1 MPTSTPTEPPKATT
15 VKKVFSLIRHRLCLD
30 LYLSRPIKMKARIL
44 NKVIIQRMSLEEYIF
59 LPLFYN
65 NVLLTDSLD
74 PELELII
81 EAYNHKKVSP

>member
-1 MPTSTPTEPPKATT
+1 
-15 VKKVFSLIRHRLCLD
+15 
-30 LYLSRPIKMKARIL
+30 MKARIL